1 MTDAKEKPLAHLFDR
16 TGSTNGFPRQTTQA
30 LAEGETF
37 AGELRG
43 YYPGDWW
50 KPKSSRIWGRGTPE
64 HKEHQGWDIYAPYC
78 PFPLETPVYAIFSG
92 RVQLKSG
99 TREADGLGNRIFL
112 TPSDNTAMTYIYGH
126 LNRFAGR
133 FKGDDAKVAKGD
145 LLGYAGCTG
154 NADEDFECSEIGPKF
169 NLNSGHVHLQ
179 ILGDTPKDPTDQ
191 IPSLGWRLRFGG
203 DKNMMADEFAGTHG
217 KLPDAPK
224 KAGQTGRLK
233 LTRRNV
239 TRPIKTAAAMTLAA
253 PHDLIDLDDK
263 ALLGQTADAY
273 AAFGARLTGKGS
285 APHRTRGIKALR
297 KSFRTLKAIM
307 AAMEEQET
315 RIQGKDPLVCCA
327 ESLRFLV
334 NGYLVL
340 WHLFGGPAAL
350 ATLQNIK
357 DKVTK
362 TRPTDGVPPACGIAM
377 NGWSWVIAVDQGAQ
391 AALHFAELYDEP
403 GPALRKEWTFSVSF
417 GAGTEWHAVF
427 DTAILGKFDKTSAL
441 GKLMQLT
448 VQLASQLAQLSD
460 HVVAHHAR
468 LNRGPDDTL
477 SKNAYA
483 ELIARVADINIHLK
497 DIAAI
502 TEDLR
507 GPADA
512 KTKLLR
518 SLLEAQAETGE
529 DACKIALLP
538 FDPKKKDIHRVT
550 PVLSLLSLEPG

>member
-1 MTDAKEKPLAHLFDR
+1 MTVTIEKPLAHMFDP
-16 TGSTNGFPRQTTQA
+16 TGSANGFPRQTTKA
-30 LAEGETF
+30 LTEGETF

-43 YYPGDWW
+43 YYPGNWW

-64 HKEHQGWDIYAPYC
+64 HKEHQGWDIYAPYF
-78 PFPLETPVYAIFSG
+78 PFPLETPVYAILSG
-92 RVQLKSG
+92 RVELKSG

-112 TPSDNTAMTYIYGH
+112 TPSGKGTKTFIYGH

-133 FKGDDAKVAKGD
+133 FKDAKVKQGD

-179 ILGDTPKDPTDQ
+179 IIGETQKDPTDQ
-191 IPSLGWRLRFGG
+191 IPSLGWRLRFG
-203 DKNMMADEFAGTHG
+203 DDETMTPEKFAEKHG
-217 KLPDAPK
+217 KLPEAPK
-224 KAGQTGRLK
+224 KSGQTGRLK
-233 LTRRNV
+233 LDRRSV
-239 TRPIKTAAAMTLAA
+239 ARPAKTAAAMTLTA

-263 ALLGQTADAY
+263 ALLNQTANAY
-273 AAFGARLTGKGS
+273 AAFAVRLSGKGGE
-285 APHRTRGIKALR
+285 PHRARGIKALR
-297 KSFRTLKAIM
+297 KSFRTLKAMM

-327 ESLRFLV
+327 ETLRFLV

-357 DKVTK
+357 DEKTG

-377 NGWSWVIAVDQGAQ
+377 NGWSWVIAADQGAQ

-427 DTAILGKFDKTSAL
+427 DTAILGKLDKTSEP
-441 GKLMQLT
+441 GKLVELT
-448 VQLASQLAQLSD
+448 VQLASQLARLSD
-460 HVVAHHAR
+460 HVVAHHGR
-468 LNRGPDDTL
+468 LNRGPDDAI
-477 SKNAYA
+477 SKNAYV

-497 DIAAI
+497 NIAAI

-507 GPADA
+507 APADA

-518 SLLEAQAETGE
+518 SLLEAQAETGKA
-529 DACKIALLP
+529 ACKIALLP

-550 PVLSLLSLEPG
+550 PVLSLLSFEPG

>member
-1 MTDAKEKPLAHLFDR
+1 MTDAKEKPLAHMFDP
-16 TGSTNGFPRQTTQA
+16 TGSVNGFPRQTTKA
-30 LAEGETF
+30 LTEGETF

-64 HKEHQGWDIYAPYC
+64 DKQHQGWDIYAPYF

-112 TPSDNTAMTYIYGH
+112 TPNDHKTKTYIYGH

-133 FKGDDAKVAKGD
+133 FQGDGAKVAQGD

-154 NADEDFECSEIGPKF
+154 NADEEFECSEIGPKF

-179 ILGDTPKDPTDQ
+179 IIGETQKDPTDL
-191 IPSLGWRLRFGG
+191 IPLLGWRLRFGDDG
-203 DKNMMADEFAGTHG
+203 TMTPEEFTEKHG
-217 KLPDAPK
+217 KLPGAPK
-224 KAGQTGRLK
+224 KAGQSGRLM
-233 LTRRNV
+233 LARRSV
-239 TRPIKTAAAMTLAA
+239 TKPAKSDAAMTLAK

-263 ALLGQTADAY
+263 ALLAQTASAY
-273 AAFGARLTGKGS
+273 AAFAARLTGKGS
-285 APHRTRGIKALR
+285 EPHRVRGIKALR
-297 KSFRTLKAIM
+297 KSFRMLKAIM
-307 AAMEEQET
+307 AAMEDQET

-327 ESLRFLV
+327 ETLRFLV

-357 DKVTK
+357 DKK
-362 TRPTDGVPPACGIAM
+362 TGKRPTDGIPPACGIAM

-441 GKLMQLT
+441 GKLMQFT
-448 VQLASQLAQLSD
+448 VQLASHLARLSD

-468 LNRGPDDTL
+468 LNRGPDDAI

-483 ELIARVADINIHLK
+483 ELVARVADINIHLK

-512 KTKLLR
+512 KAKLLR

-529 DACKIALLP
+529 TACKIALHP

-550 PVLSLLSLEPG
+550 PVLSLLSLG